1 MLVTEEKERI
11 RISRELHDGVGQQ
24 IAALK
29 LNLGLLCDQLQL
41 EDLKQEKMLNLI
53 ALADDVSKEVRT
65 ISHNLMPNALLRAGL
80 ATAAREFLQQ
90 LANER
95 IKIDFEVVGSKER
108 LSHTQELA
116 LFRAIQECVSNILKG
131 ASATVVSIQLI
142 RNEREINLL
151 IEDNGEG
158 FSSEDTLTAGG
169 VGLRNIQSRL
179 AEVDGEVDF
188 DSHIGR
194 GTIVNVHLA
203 L

>member
-131 ASATVVSIQLI
+131 ASVTVVSIQLI

>member
-29 LNLGLLCDQLQL
+29 LNLGLLSDQLQL

>member
-29 LNLGLLCDQLQL
+29 LNLGLLSDQLQL

-151 IEDNGEG
+151 IEDNG
-158 FSSEDTLTAGG
+158 
-169 VGLRNIQSRL
+169 
-179 AEVDGEVDF
+179 
-188 DSHIGR
+188 
-194 GTIVNVHLA
+194 
-203 L
+203 

>member
-29 LNLGLLCDQLQL
+29 LNLGLLGDQLQL

-131 ASATVVSIQLI
+131 ANATVVSIQLI

>member
-1 MLVTEEKERI
+1 M
-11 RISRELHDGVGQQ
+11 
-24 IAALK
+24 
-29 LNLGLLCDQLQL
+29 
-41 EDLKQEKMLNLI
+41 
-53 ALADDVSKEVRT
+53 
-65 ISHNLMPNALLRAGL
+65 
-80 ATAAREFLQQ
+80 
-90 LANER
+90 
-95 IKIDFEVVGSKER
+95 
-108 LSHTQELA
+108 
-116 LFRAIQECVSNILKG
+116 SNILKG
-131 ASATVVSIQLI
+131 ANATVVSIQLI